1 MFIKICKFFVGIYL
15 LYNMW
20 YSQIWG
26 ANQLFLY
33 VSVGFSIFFMFL
45 DAVFV
50 MKKFNIGK
58 INPIIAMYIVY
69 GVYAILTGMIV
80 SIDKHEFF
88 SSVFTYIS
96 FTLVV
101 FVFWYISFRTQKTKW
116 ILDLIYVLALLCALT
131 TIFNGQPY
139 NNGVIVTTMGEY
151 NNPNT
156 LGVLMVF
163 GIFATVIQK
172 ESFEKHFVLKY
183 TSIFAFLYVILLTG
197 SRKALFAGIGLFIF
211 WLIEYFIEKKKE
223 RLSLKSLAII
233 MTVLLSVLGAMGY
246 VVNIYVGTSGFER
259 LLMFFEEG
267 GTSTRLQL
275 MDMAVQYWKTSPIFG
290 IGLDQFKIL
299 NPYGYYSHS
308 TYAEILACTGIIGC
322 LLFFIPLIK
331 ILLIAVKKSFRH
343 RADLYK
349 MRVCLLMLGVE
360 LFLGIGQIFIYSISH
375 MLILFFIA
383 NVVYEDIGFHDQEK
397 CPICDLS

>member
-183 TSIFAFLYVILLTG
+183 ASIFAFLYVILLTG

-211 WLIEYFIEKKKE
+211 WLIEYFIEKKRKD
-223 RLSLKSLAII
+223 SL
-233 MTVLLSVLGAMGY
+233 
-246 VVNIYVGTSGFER
+246 
-259 LLMFFEEG
+259 
-267 GTSTRLQL
+267 
-275 MDMAVQYWKTSPIFG
+275 
-290 IGLDQFKIL
+290 
-299 NPYGYYSHS
+299 
-308 TYAEILACTGIIGC
+308 
-322 LLFFIPLIK
+322 
-331 ILLIAVKKSFRH
+331 
-343 RADLYK
+343 
-349 MRVCLLMLGVE
+349 
-360 LFLGIGQIFIYSISH
+360 
-375 MLILFFIA
+375 
-383 NVVYEDIGFHDQEK
+383 
-397 CPICDLS
+397 